1 MIRAEKFIRIV
12 LLSEG
17 GSKYTNDPND
27 AGGETKY
34 GISKKAFP
42 NVDIK
47 NLTEAD
53 AISLYKKMYY
63 DPCKCDSFN
72 DELLALHVFDFGVN
86 AGISRSIK
94 TLQSVIGVKADGV
107 IGKQTIEK
115 ANSNDYVKIYIDA
128 RKAFYYS
135 IGVGSNKKFIKGWI
149 NRVSN
154 LKV

>member
-1 MIRAEKFIRIV
+1 MTRAEKFIRIV

-17 GSKYTNDPND
+17 GSKYTNDPKD
-27 AGGETKY
+27 DGGETKY

-42 NVDIK
+42 RVDIK
-47 NLTEAD
+47 NLTEED
-53 AISLYKKMYY
+53 AISIYKKKYY
-63 DPCKCDSFN
+63 DPCKCDLFN

-86 AGISRSIK
+86 AGISRAIK
-94 TLQSVIGVKADGV
+94 TLQSVMGIKADGI

-115 ANSNDYVKIYIDA
+115 ANSGDYVKLYMDA

-135 IGVGSNKKFIKGWI
+135 IGVGLNNKFIKGWI
-149 NRVSN
+149 NRVNN